1 MGRQQV
7 ILIDTHVLI
16 WVVGRDARLGLK
28 ARQILD
34 TSGPGEVLV
43 SAITPWEIA
52 LLDRKGRLPL
62 GKEVLQWLD
71 DALGHPRIG
80 LSPLEPSISVESARL
95 PDNFHNDPAD
105 RIIVATSRVLG
116 VPLMTA
122 DRAIL
127 AYGKEGHV
135 RVIDALR

>member
-1 MGRQQV
+1 M

-34 TSGPGEVLV
+34 TSGRGEVLV

-71 DALGHPRIG
+71 DALGHPRIT

-95 PDNFHNDPAD
+95 PDSFHNDPAD

-135 RVIDALR
+135 QVIDASR